1 MLGAE
6 SFVGGVSSQD
16 GSIGLSAMRYTNPL
30 TRALSWQKAWFFLED
45 DVQHVMISGL
55 SSKSG
60 ASVRSVLDQRRARGE
75 VLVDGRPMPS
85 VSMTRSKMLWHGDV
99 GYKFKADSKVS
110 LTVQVEQKTGDWK
123 KIGTST
129 QPPVTVDM
137 FTAYLQHDKDAPG
150 APVEYSV
157 FPGVD
162 YGTFATK
169 SESCQLRTLQNDVH
183 IAAVFDEAHGTF
195 MAVFWDASGG
205 GVTFYSASSGAVVV
219 SVDANVAVIYKLK
232 TGEVTVSDPSQGLGT
247 VRVTIMREGKMR
259 VLTFELPRGG
269 LAGSGVTQ
277 TV

>member
-1 MLGAE
+1 MLGIE

-16 GSIGLSAMRYTNPL
+16 GRIGLSAMRYTNPL

-55 SSKSG
+55 SSTSG

-75 VLVDGRPMPS
+75 VIVDGRPISS
-85 VSMTRSKMLWHGDV
+85 VSMTRSTMLWHGDV
-99 GYKFKADSKVS
+99 GYKFKVDSKVS
-110 LTVQVEQKTGDWK
+110 LTVQVEQKTGDWT

-137 FTAYLQHDKDAPG
+137 FTAYLEHGKDAG
-150 APVEYSV
+150 AVEYSV

-169 SESCQLRTLQNDVH
+169 SSGCRLTTVQNDAH
-183 IAAVFDEAHGTF
+183 IAAVFDEVHGTF
-195 MAVFWDASGG
+195 MAVFWDARGG
-205 GVTFYSASSGAVVV
+205 AVTFYPASSGSVVV
-219 SVDANVAVIYKLK
+219 SVDANVAVIYNLN
-232 TGEVTVSDPSQGLGT
+232 TGQVTVSDPSQGLEA
-247 VRVTIMREGKMR
+247 VRVTITREGSTR
-259 VLTFELPRGG
+259 VLTFQLPRGG

-277 TV
+277 TVRR